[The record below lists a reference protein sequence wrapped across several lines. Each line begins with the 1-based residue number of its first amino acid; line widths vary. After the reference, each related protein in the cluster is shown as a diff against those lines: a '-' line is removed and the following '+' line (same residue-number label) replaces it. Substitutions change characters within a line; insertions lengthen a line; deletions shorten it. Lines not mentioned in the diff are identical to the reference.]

1 MEHSIPNLIS
11 VADFVE
17 QLNKNSST
25 PIGPKA
31 VYHLIQQ
38 PGFPAIT
45 IGYRY
50 YIMIDRVDAWMMEQA
65 SRKTNQ
71 THCEVT
77 ADGQ

>member
-38 PGFPAIT
+38 PGFPAIM

-65 SRKTNQ
+65 SRRITHN
-71 THCEVT
+71 HCEVT
-77 ADGQ
+77 TDGQ

>member
-1 MEHSIPNLIS
+1 MEKELPNLIS
-11 VADFVE
+11 VSEFTKR
-17 QLNKNSST
+17 LNATSTT

-38 PGFPAIT
+38 PGFPAIM

-71 THCEVT
+71 THYEVT

>member
-11 VADFVE
+11 VTDFVE

-38 PGFPAIT
+38 PGFPAIM

-65 SRKTNQ
+65 NRKSTNDP
-71 THCEVT
+71 CEVM